1 MAELK
6 ATALIVAPPT
16 TNGPLHVGHL
26 SGSYL
31 AGDVIARM
39 ARGQGER
46 VVSVCGYDI
55 HPNWVLTRAENDGI
69 EPDKVISEYRQR
81 IDAAMRL
88 ARIKP
93 DVQIDPEQA
102 DHRAAV
108 SRLASYL
115 ADTAFP
121 LREFTLSRC
130 EDCGRT
136 LHNSYVSGDCSR
148 CGLASHG
155 GTCEGCGGFTS
166 AQNLLNPHCA
176 RCGGAPQPFQARI
189 PVLALEDF
197 REQLTEIWLHMEQPR
212 PMRDLLA
219 DYLASGLP
227 EMPLAF
233 PTNWGL
239 PGEGTLAG
247 LRLDVNFELG
257 LNGYQC
263 VAKGIDPTQNS
274 VEAAQTAWR
283 QVEKVWHIHGLD
295 NGFYSALLWPATF
308 AALGVQPSQH
318 GGSIVNQWYT
328 LDGLK
333 FSTSRSHAIWV
344 DDLLEVE
351 DAEIVRLYL
360 AWDGPDRYQSN
371 FTMAS
376 YQAFRDRVAPLL
388 AGTAAA
394 DPLPAPLA
402 SADLAR
408 ARDALRPEAYDPGLA
423 VRCLLANLG
432 SATPSAEVE
441 LLRQALGGRD
451 GR

>member
-1 MAELK
+1 MAEAK

-39 ARGQGER
+39 ARAQGER
-46 VVSVCGYDI
+46 VVCVGGYDI

-69 EPDKVISEYRQR
+69 EADKVIHEYRQR
-81 IDAAMRL
+81 IDNAMRL
-88 ARIKP
+88 ARIEP
-93 DVQIDPEQA
+93 DVLIDPGKA

-108 SRLASYL
+108 SRLASHL
-115 ADTAFP
+115 ADEVFG
-121 LREFTLSRC
+121 LREYTLSEC
-130 EDCGRT
+130 QDCGRT
-136 LHNSYVSGDCSR
+136 LHNSYISGDCSR
-148 CGLASHG
+148 CGHGAHG

-166 AQNLLNPHCA
+166 AENLLNPKCA
-176 RCGGAPQPFQARI
+176 RCGGAPRPLQARI

-212 PMRDLLA
+212 RMRDLLA
-219 DYLASGLP
+219 DYLAHGLP
-227 EMPLAF
+227 EMPLAY

-239 PGEGTLAG
+239 EGAGSLAG

-257 LNGYQC
+257 LNGYQS
-263 VAKGIDPTQNS
+263 VAKGIDPTQDS
-274 VEAAQTAWR
+274 VEAAQAAWR
-283 QVEKVWHIHGLD
+283 QVDKVWHIHGLD
-295 NGFYSALLWPATF
+295 NGFYSALLWPTVF
-308 AALGVQPSQH
+308 AALGVQPTQH
-318 GGSIVNQWYT
+318 GGSIVNEWYT

-351 DAEIVRLYL
+351 DAEILRLYL

-371 FTMAS
+371 FTMDG
-376 YQAFRDRVAPLL
+376 YRAFRDRVALLL
-388 AGTAAA
+388 AGTADA

-432 SATPSAEVE
+432 STVASAEVQA
-441 LLRQALGGRD
+441 LRQALGGGD